1 MGVAENCDLTAQSNA
16 FSYGKLNITQLIEFL
31 NNIYFNG

>member
-1 MGVAENCDLTAQSNA
+1 MGAAENCDLTARSNA
-16 FSYGKLNITQLIEFL
+16 FFYGKLNIAQLIEFL